1 MNVKNVNKVL
11 NILIICMFALV
22 MISSVNASDDVV
34 LTDFSNGTAYT
45 IISDLSNADIQ
56 MMIDGASKGDT
67 FEFSS
72 KSYDNISLI
81 IDKPL
86 KIVSYDNS
94 TVNVLDTLTDKS
106 KAFGLENTFGF
117 YFTQKSSGSILSGF
131 NIIADNADYAVIL
144 DASSNTIIEN
154 NTFSK
159 ALNNVLVRNASNV
172 LITNNCMYNATK
184 NSLQVRDV
192 HNIRILNNTIG
203 YNGRSGI
210 ETSNIYDSEIS
221 WNEVFFN
228 GFNGISMY
236 NRSANNN
243 VTYNHVYENTNGIF
257 IDSQSS
263 GDRFYYNTLEFNRMD
278 PNCELGGFET
288 GNGVLF
294 GEDYETVAKSKPDIS
309 YNALIHNENF
319 QAKNNPS
326 KDQFK
331 LGPNY
336 FDSNDG
342 EHTFICPMLLAKIL
356 KMDFTSVSNGIGIK
370 IYEDGQPVD
379 DFAFFDQKISVDGK
393 EYSVKIQNGQGVV
406 ELDSSQDHTV
416 EIQHGEKMPDYRK
429 ETVEKYTPSSKDNE
443 GSSSGGSSSD
453 NEGSGSGEGESS
465 GSGSGSGSSDSTTSS
480 NDGKGGKSSNSG
492 NANSNVN
499 SNSTSTVSNNRGNVI
514 ANYGTNSS
522 DVISESTSQTGEME
536 QSQGQ
541 ENAAEAGS
549 VDSGE
554 SSSPGDSETSG
565 KAYDISSVSK
575 KSNPLQDNSIVI
587 VAAIILLVAL
597 FIYGYRRKNE
607 FE

>member
-1 MNVKNVNKVL
+1 MNVKKINKVL
-11 NILIICMFALV
+11 NILIICLFALI
-22 MISSVNASDDVV
+22 MISSANASDDEA
-34 LTDFSNGTAYT
+34 LGNFDNGTLYYVT
-45 IISDLSNADIQ
+45 SDLSNADIQ
-56 MMIDGASKGDT
+56 LMIDNAGNGDT

-72 KSYDNISLI
+72 SKYDNISLI

-86 KIVSYDNS
+86 KIVSYQNS
-94 TVNVLDTLTDKS
+94 TINVLDTLTDKS
-106 KAFGLENTFGF
+106 KALGLEKTFGF

-131 NIIADNADYAVIL
+131 NIIASNADYAVIL
-144 DASSNTIIEN
+144 DSSSNTVIEN
-154 NTFSK
+154 NTISR
-159 ALNNVLVRNASNV
+159 ALNNVLVKNADNV
-172 LITNNCMYNATK
+172 EVNNNGMFNALN
-184 NSLQVRDV
+184 NSLQVQDV
-192 HNIRILNNTIG
+192 KNISIFNNTIG

-210 ETSNIYDSEIS
+210 ETSNIYDSVIS
-221 WNEVFFN
+221 WNEVFYN
-228 GFNGISMY
+228 VFNGISMY
-236 NRSANNN
+236 NRSSNNN
-243 VTYNHVYENTNGIF
+243 ITYNHAYENTNGIF

-263 GDRFYYNTLEFNRMD
+263 GDRFYYNTLEYNRMD

-294 GEDYETVAKSKPDIS
+294 GEDYETVNNVKPDIS

-326 KDQFK
+326 KEQFK

-356 KMDFTSVSNGIGIK
+356 QMDFTSVSNGIGIK

-379 DFAFFDQKISVDGK
+379 DFAFFDQKITVDGK
-393 EYSVKIQNGQGVV
+393 EYSVEIQNGQGFIEV
-406 ELDSSQDHTV
+406 DSSQDHTV

-429 ETVEKYTPSSKDNE
+429 ETVEKYTPSSKDNG

-453 NEGSGSGEGESS
+453 NKGSDSGEGHSS

-480 NDGKGGKSSNSG
+480 NDGDSGESSSNG
-492 NANSNVN
+492 NANSN
-499 SNSTSTVSNNRGNVI
+499 STSSQSSSQGNVI

-522 DVISESTSQTGEME
+522 DVLTESKSHSGDEQ

-541 ENAAEAGS
+541 ENAFEAGS

-554 SSSPGDSETSG
+554 SSSPGDSENSG
-565 KAYDISSVSK
+565 KAYDLSSVSK

-587 VAAIILLVAL
+587 VAAIILLVGL

>member
-1 MNVKNVNKVL
+1 M
-11 NILIICMFALV
+11 I
-22 MISSVNASDDVV
+22 ISSVNASDDVV
-34 LTDFSNGTAYT
+34 SMDFSNGTSYT
-45 IISDLSNADIQ
+45 VTSDMLNSDIQ
-56 MMIDGASKGDT
+56 LMIDSASSGDT

-72 KSYDNISLI
+72 KNYDNISLI

-86 KIVSYDNS
+86 KIVSYQNS
-94 TVNVLDTLTDKS
+94 TINVLDTLSDKS
-106 KAFGLENTFGF
+106 KALGLEKTFGF

-131 NIIADNADYAVIL
+131 NIIASNADYAVIL
-144 DASSNTIIEN
+144 DNSSNTIIEN
-154 NTFSK
+154 NTISK

-172 LITNNCMYNATK
+172 LINNNCMYNAVN
-184 NSLQVRDV
+184 NSLQVQDV
-192 HNIRILNNTIG
+192 HNILIFNNTIG

-210 ETSNIYDSEIS
+210 ETSNIYDSVIS

-356 KMDFTSVSNGIGIK
+356 KMDFTSVSNGIGIR

-379 DFAFFDQKISVDGK
+379 DFAFFDQKITVDGK
-393 EYSVKIQNGQGVV
+393 EYSVEIQNGQGFIGV
-406 ELDSSQDHTV
+406 DSSQDHTV

-429 ETVEKYTPSSKDNE
+429 ESVEKYTPSSKDNG
-443 GSSSGGSSSD
+443 GSSSGGSSND
-453 NEGSGSGEGESS
+453 NKGLDSGEGESS

-480 NDGKGGKSSNSG
+480 NDGEGGKSSTNG

-499 SNSTSTVSNNRGNVI
+499 SSSTSTVSNNRGNVI

-522 DVISESTSQTGEME
+522 DVMSESTSQTGEME

-565 KAYDISSVSK
+565 KAYDLSSVSK

-587 VAAIILLVAL
+587 VAAIVLLVAL